1 MKGGEAAEGTPRRF
15 AGAPNWTEFTA
26 LAVLAPRA
34 GLIKK
39 IANTGHIGGPGGGM
53 VRPAVRRMTIAWRPW
68 RLASDVAAAPLHG
81 RRQVSECQR
90 VAFRVDRHASGLVPT
105 GTTRGARRKM
115 CRSFG
120 VFCAGV

>member
-1 MKGGEAAEGTPRRF
+1 
-15 AGAPNWTEFTA
+15 
-26 LAVLAPRA
+26 
-34 GLIKK
+34 
-39 IANTGHIGGPGGGM
+39 M